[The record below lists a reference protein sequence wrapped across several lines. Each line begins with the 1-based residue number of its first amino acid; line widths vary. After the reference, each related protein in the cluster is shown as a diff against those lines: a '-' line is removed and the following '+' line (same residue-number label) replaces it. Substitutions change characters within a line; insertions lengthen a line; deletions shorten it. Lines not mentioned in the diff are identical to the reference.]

1 MNNSGHRLGASG
13 TRLENT
19 IEGLRN
25 AIDNTKDSKF
35 RYWEFD
41 IRESIDG
48 IVFVFHDDSIEI
60 NGELATLAEM
70 TFSDIKEAGDSLEI
84 EIPTF
89 SEVVTELEGRSEDV
103 MVEIKEILSFLNK
116 MNINRLLIEGGS
128 TLSGSFVEKKLVNL
142 IYWFSS
148 KKNASED
155 KLLNK
160 SDKKLNKIRYS
171 HKFLL
176 KDCINL
182 RDNKLEIF
190 SSKKH

>member
-25 AIDNTKDSKF
+25 TIANTKDRKF
-35 RYWEFD
+35 KYWEFD

-60 NGELATLAEM
+60 NGELAALAKM

-89 SEVVTELEGRSEDV
+89 SEVVTEFE
-103 MVEIKEILSFLNK
+103 LS
-116 MNINRLLIEGGS
+116 LIH
-128 TLSGSFVEKKLVNL
+128 
-142 IYWFSS
+142 I
-148 KKNASED
+148 
-155 KLLNK
+155 
-160 SDKKLNKIRYS
+160 
-171 HKFLL
+171 
-176 KDCINL
+176 
-182 RDNKLEIF
+182 
-190 SSKKH
+190 